1 MLEIRRAFEQG
12 ATGAETLAG
21 RTAAVDG
28 LVRGLWGEAVKA
40 DPRLGKSV
48 ALVAIGGYGRGELF
62 PYSDIDLLFLLDTK
76 AAEKDFKDP
85 IRQVSQ
91 ALWDC
96 GLRVSPTARRLHECD
111 RFDPQNVESALA
123 LLDHRL
129 IEAEAGS
136 GPGLFERLSGQVLPK
151 LMEREHAA
159 IARRL
164 AELTALR
171 HSRYGSTLFHL
182 EPNVKEYPGGLR
194 DVHVCGWL
202 ARLKTGSAGR
212 VDTRVSE
219 ARPGAS
225 GLLPEGPGL
234 SDAAEFEEAV
244 AFLRLVRCY
253 LHYRHERDDNTLDWR
268 AQDAAAVAAIGLG
281 RGGKGRGGASR
292 SGESVAVDAAYWM
305 RFYFRH
311 ARVVDR
317 RTAQFLEELGARE
330 DAVPAPLSRL
340 ARLAGRGKKKNDA
353 PRGAGYRVEQGVM
366 TLDAAGGSW
375 AASGTASGTVSG
387 GALGVAAGESFAS
400 AVDAARTSEAAAR
413 KLGGL
418 DPAHDPEVVLPMFAA
433 MAAGGYRLS
442 LGTEQRLARA
452 LPELSAHLEE
462 GPALWRHLGN
472 MLTGRHAGMALRAM
486 HALGL
491 LELLIPEFHG
501 IDALVIRDAYH
512 RYTVDE
518 HTFVLI
524 DTLHGLEAVATAEG
538 SASNPMAEWSA
549 RFAQVLRDLQ
559 QPALLFLAALLH
571 DTGKGRSSED
581 HTGESVR
588 LAESVLAR
596 LELDVYESEM
606 VQSLIAGH
614 LEMSAALRRDIFDA
628 DTVRPFAAKVQTY
641 EALRMLTLF
650 TYADINAVH
659 PHALTPWKAEN
670 LWRLY
675 LVTADYLDRSVDDER
690 VGMDQENEFVHRVT
704 AELPQQRA
712 EVERFLDGLPERY
725 LRTRRPEQVRTHFA
739 MAARLE
745 EDPVQ
750 LDFHYS
756 PHGNELTLVTWDR
769 PLLFANIAG
778 ALAAWGMNI
787 VTADA
792 FSNRHG
798 VVVDS
803 FRFTDSFRTLE
814 MNASERERFV
824 QSMHDVVTGVVPVEK
839 LLRGRRRGRLKE
851 PMVRVQERVDFDDE
865 ASSQSTLVQVVA
877 QDTPGL
883 LRGLS
888 LALAGS
894 GCNIEVALVD
904 TEGEMAIDVFY
915 LTKGGRKLQEGEEE
929 ALRQALLE
937 SIAGHPR

>member
-1 MLEIRRAFEQG
+1 LQ
-12 ATGAETLAG
+12 
-21 RTAAVDG
+21 
-28 LVRGLWGEAVKA
+28 
-40 DPRLGKSV
+40 
-48 ALVAIGGYGRGELF
+48 
-62 PYSDIDLLFLLDTK
+62 
-76 AAEKDFKDP
+76 
-85 IRQVSQ
+85 
-91 ALWDC
+91 
-96 GLRVSPTARRLHECD
+96 
-111 RFDPQNVESALA
+111 
-123 LLDHRL
+123 
-129 IEAEAGS
+129 
-136 GPGLFERLSGQVLPK
+136 
-151 LMEREHAA
+151 
-159 IARRL
+159 
-164 AELTALR
+164 
-171 HSRYGSTLFHL
+171 
-182 EPNVKEYPGGLR
+182 
-194 DVHVCGWL
+194 
-202 ARLKTGSAGR
+202 
-212 VDTRVSE
+212 
-219 ARPGAS
+219 
-225 GLLPEGPGL
+225 
-234 SDAAEFEEAV
+234 
-244 AFLRLVRCY
+244 LVRCY

-268 AQDAAAVAAIGLG
+268 TQDAAAAAAVGLG
-281 RGGKGRGGASR
+281 RGGAGEA
-292 SGESVAVDAAYWM
+292 GESRAVDAAYWM

-317 RTAQFLEELGARE
+317 RRTQFLEELGAGE
-330 DAVPAPLSRL
+330 DAAPAPLSRL
-340 ARLAGRGKKKNDA
+340 ARLAGKSKKKNEA
-353 PRGAGYRVEQGVM
+353 PRGAGYRVEHGVV
-366 TLDAAGGSW
+366 TLDA
-375 AASGTASGTVSG
+375 
-387 GALGVAAGESFAS
+387 
-400 AVDAARTSEAAAR
+400 VD
-413 KLGGL
+413 LGGL

-433 MAAGGYRLS
+433 LAAGGYRLS
-442 LGTEQRLARA
+442 LETEQRLAQA

-486 HALGL
+486 HALGF

-538 SASNPMAEWSA
+538 GAADPMAEWSA

-606 VQSLIAGH
+606 VERLIAVH
-614 LEMSAALRRDIFDA
+614 LEMSAALRRDIFDT
-628 DTVRPFAAKVQTY
+628 DTVRSFAGKVQTY
-641 EALRMLTLF
+641 EVLRMLTLF
-650 TYADINAVH
+650 TYADIHAVH
-659 PHALTPWKAEN
+659 PNALTPWKAEN

-675 LVTADYLDRSVDDER
+675 LATASYLDRSVDEER
-690 VGMDQENEFVHRVT
+690 VGVDRENEFVHRVT
-704 AELPQQRA
+704 AALPEQRA

-725 LRTRRPEQVRTHFA
+725 LRTRRPEQVRTHFG
-739 MAARLE
+739 MAVRLK

-756 PHGNELTLVTWDR
+756 AHGNELTLVTWDR

-778 ALAAWGMNI
+778 ALAGWGMNI

-824 QSMHDVVTGVVPVEK
+824 ESVHDVVTGVVPVEK
-839 LLRGRRRGRLKE
+839 LLHGRRRGRRKE
-851 PMVRVQERVDFDDE
+851 PMVRVEARVDFDDE

-915 LTKGGRKLQEGEEE
+915 LTKGGRKLQAGEEE
-929 ALRQALLE
+929 VLRQALLE
-937 SIAGHPR
+937 SIANHGR

>member
-1 MLEIRRAFEQG
+1 
-12 ATGAETLAG
+12 
-21 RTAAVDG
+21 V
-28 LVRGLWGEAVKA
+28 
-40 DPRLGKSV
+40 
-48 ALVAIGGYGRGELF
+48 
-62 PYSDIDLLFLLDTK
+62 
-76 AAEKDFKDP
+76 
-85 IRQVSQ
+85 
-91 ALWDC
+91 
-96 GLRVSPTARRLHECD
+96 
-111 RFDPQNVESALA
+111 
-123 LLDHRL
+123 
-129 IEAEAGS
+129 
-136 GPGLFERLSGQVLPK
+136 
-151 LMEREHAA
+151 
-159 IARRL
+159 
-164 AELTALR
+164 
-171 HSRYGSTLFHL
+171 
-182 EPNVKEYPGGLR
+182 
-194 DVHVCGWL
+194 
-202 ARLKTGSAGR
+202 
-212 VDTRVSE
+212 
-219 ARPGAS
+219 
-225 GLLPEGPGL
+225 
-234 SDAAEFEEAV
+234 
-244 AFLRLVRCY
+244 
-253 LHYRHERDDNTLDWR
+253 
-268 AQDAAAVAAIGLG
+268 
-281 RGGKGRGGASR
+281 
-292 SGESVAVDAAYWM
+292 
-305 RFYFRH
+305 
-311 ARVVDR
+311 
-317 RTAQFLEELGARE
+317 
-330 DAVPAPLSRL
+330 
-340 ARLAGRGKKKNDA
+340 
-353 PRGAGYRVEQGVM
+353 
-366 TLDAAGGSW
+366 TLDAAGGSG
-375 AASGTASGTVSG
+375 AAA
-387 GALGVAAGESFAS
+387 
-400 AVDAARTSEAAAR
+400 DAATTSAAR
-413 KLGGL
+413 ELGGL

-442 LGTEQRLARA
+442 LETEQRLAQA
-452 LPELSAHLEE
+452 LPVLSAHLEE
-462 GPALWRHLGN
+462 GPALWRQLGDV
-472 MLTGRHAGMALRAM
+472 LTGRHAGMALRAM
-486 HALGL
+486 HALGF

-524 DTLHGLEAVATAEG
+524 DTLHGLEAVAEG
-538 SASNPMAEWSA
+538 KAPDPMTEWSA
-549 RFAQVLRDLQ
+549 RFAQVLRDVQ
-559 QPALLFLAALLH
+559 QPALLFLGALLH

-581 HTGESVR
+581 HTAESVR

-606 VQSLIAGH
+606 VERLIAVH
-614 LEMSAALRRDIFDA
+614 LEMSAALRRDIFDT
-628 DTVRPFAAKVQTY
+628 DTVRTFAAKVQTY
-641 EALRMLTLF
+641 EVLRMLTLF
-650 TYADINAVH
+650 TFADINAVH

-675 LVTADYLDRSVDDER
+675 LATANFLDRSVDDER

-725 LRTRRPEQVRTHFA
+725 LRTRRPEQVRTHFG

-756 PHGNELTLVTWDR
+756 AHGNELTLVTWDR

-814 MNASERERFV
+814 MNESERDRFV
-824 QSMHDVVTGVVPVEK
+824 QSVHDVVTGAVPVEK
-839 LLRGRRRGRLKE
+839 LLHGRRRGRAKE
-851 PMVRVQERVDFDDE
+851 PMVRVESRVDFDDE
-865 ASSQSTLVQVVA
+865 ASAQSTLVQVVA

-915 LTKGGRKLQEGEEE
+915 LTKGGRKLLGGEEE

-937 SIAGHPR
+937 SIASHAR

>member
-1 MLEIRRAFEQG
+1 M
-12 ATGAETLAG
+12 
-21 RTAAVDG
+21 
-28 LVRGLWGEAVKA
+28 
-40 DPRLGKSV
+40 DP
-48 ALVAIGGYGRGELF
+48 
-62 PYSDIDLLFLLDTK
+62 K

-85 IRQVSQ
+85 IRRVSQ
-91 ALWDC
+91 ELWDC
-96 GLRVSPTARRLHECD
+96 GLRVSPTARRLQECD
-111 RFDPQNVESALA
+111 WFDPQNVESALA

-129 IEAEAGS
+129 IEAETGGGGTS
-136 GPGLFERLSGQVLPK
+136 LFERMSGQVLPK
-151 LMEREHAA
+151 LVEREHGA

-171 HSRYGSTLFHL
+171 HSRYGGTLFHL
-182 EPNVKEYPGGLR
+182 EPNIKDYPGGLR

-202 ARLKTGSAGR
+202 ARLKAGSA
-212 VDTRVSE
+212 DT
-219 ARPGAS
+219 AIAGAS
-225 GLLPEGPGL
+225 GVPGVSDAKAAGL

-268 AQDAAAVAAIGLG
+268 AQDEAAAAAIGLG
-281 RGGKGRGGASR
+281 AAGAGRVGTGR
-292 SGESVAVDAAYWM
+292 PGESRAVDAAYWM
-305 RFYFRH
+305 RVYFRH

-317 RTAQFLEELGARE
+317 RTAQFLEELAARE
-330 DAVPAPLSRL
+330 EAGPAALSRL
-340 ARLAGRGKKKNDA
+340 ARLAGKGKKKNEA
-353 PRGAGYRVEQGVM
+353 PRGAGYRVEQGVV
-366 TLDAAGGSW
+366 TLDTAGDSFAGARAAEAAGR
-375 AASGTASGTVSG
+375 
-387 GALGVAAGESFAS
+387 E
-400 AVDAARTSEAAAR
+400 
-413 KLGGL
+413 L

-433 MAAGGYRLS
+433 MAAGGHRLS
-442 LGTEQRLARA
+442 LETEQRLAQA
-452 LPELSAHLEE
+452 LPVLSAHLEE
-462 GPALWRHLGN
+462 GPALWRHLGDV
-472 MLTGRHAGMALRAM
+472 LTGRHAGMTLRAM
-486 HALGL
+486 HALGF

-538 SASNPMAEWSA
+538 NASDPMAEWSA

-559 QPALLFLAALLH
+559 QPSLLFLGALLH

-581 HTGESVR
+581 HTAESVR

-606 VQSLIAGH
+606 VERLIAVH
-614 LEMSAALRRDIFDA
+614 LEMSAALRRDIFDT
-628 DTVRPFAAKVQTY
+628 DTVRSFAAKVQTY
-641 EALRMLTLF
+641 EVLRMLTLF

-675 LVTADYLDRSVDDER
+675 LATANFLDRSVDDER

-725 LRTRRPEQVRTHFA
+725 LRTRRPEQVRTHYG

-756 PHGNELTLVTWDR
+756 AHGNELTLVTWDR

-814 MNASERERFV
+814 MNESERDRFV
-824 QSMHDVVTGVVPVEK
+824 QSVHDVVTGAVPVEK
-839 LLRGRRRGRLKE
+839 LLQGRRRGRVKE
-851 PMVRVQERVDFDDE
+851 PMVRVESRVDFDDE

-915 LTKGGRKLQEGEEE
+915 LTKGGRKLLAGEEE
-929 ALRQALLE
+929 ALRQALVE
-937 SIAGHPR
+937 SIGSHGR